1 VQCGDPATPFRAT
14 AEIDA
19 TMSATPMGRRRR
31 QAGRLRARLAR
42 EQVALEVRQFA
53 QVLLDTVRQRRMK
66 ALA

>member
-1 VQCGDPATPFRAT
+1 
-14 AEIDA
+14 
-19 TMSATPMGRRRR
+19 MGRRRR

-66 ALA
+66 ALALA